1 MRNVGKMSVD
11 RFGKGE
17 IMKKNTSK
25 LLLFMMVLI
34 MSLSL
39 VACGSDKENSKETK
53 ASQES
58 QKQGES
64 IYDTVADFV
73 NSDESQKSFETLK
86 KSLEGSGMNLEIT
99 AEDDK
104 LVYTYTYEK
113 IEKTD
118 EMAAQLESMAAQDST
133 LQNTANGIQKCVN
146 VDTVTVIARYVDCN
160 GEEIYSKE
168 CVSE

>member
-1 MRNVGKMSVD
+1 MRNVSKMSVD
-11 RFGKGE
+11 GFGKGE
-17 IMKKNTSK
+17 IMKKNISK
-25 LLLFMMVLI
+25 LLLLMIVFVVSI
-34 MSLSL
+34 GL
-39 VACGSDKENSKETK
+39 VACGSEKNKQKDTK
-53 ASQES
+53 VGQEEG
-58 QKQGES
+58 KS
-64 IYDTVADFV
+64 IYDTVSDFL
-73 NSDESQKSFETLK
+73 NSDESQKGFETLK

-104 LVYTYTYEK
+104 LIYTYTYEN

-118 EMAAQLESMAAQDST
+118 EMAEQLESMAAQDST

>member
-1 MRNVGKMSVD
+1 MIVFVVSIG
-11 RFGKGE
+11 
-17 IMKKNTSK
+17 
-25 LLLFMMVLI
+25 
-34 MSLSL
+34 L
-39 VACGSDKENSKETK
+39 VACGSEKNKQKDTK
-53 ASQES
+53 VGQEEG
-58 QKQGES
+58 KS
-64 IYDTVADFV
+64 IYDTVSDFL
-73 NSDESQKSFETLK
+73 NSDESQKGFETLK
-86 KSLEGSGMNLEIT
+86 KGLEGSGMNLEIT

-104 LVYTYTYEK
+104 LIYTYTYEN

-118 EMAAQLESMAAQDST
+118 EMAEQLESMAAQDST